1 MKHLLL
7 FFLIA
12 TASVHSCQNNAGQQQ
27 AAPSDGQPVISEVLT
42 PAAFQAKMAEIPNL
56 QLIDVRTPEEFAQ
69 GHIDGALNL
78 NFYDDDFTQQLEQK
92 LDKNR
97 PVMLYCRSGNR
108 SGQAASQMV
117 TMGFKELYDLKGGF
131 MAWPK

>member
-1 MKHLLL
+1 MKQLLL

-12 TASVHSCQNNAGQQQ
+12 TASVHSCQNNTGQKQ
-27 AAPSDGQPVISEVLT
+27 AAPADGQPIISEVLT

-92 LDKNR
+92 LDKGR

-108 SGQAASQMV
+108 SGQAASEMV

>member
-1 MKHLLL
+1 
-7 FFLIA
+7 
-12 TASVHSCQNNAGQQQ
+12 
-27 AAPSDGQPVISEVLT
+27 
-42 PAAFQAKMAEIPNL
+42 MAEIPNL